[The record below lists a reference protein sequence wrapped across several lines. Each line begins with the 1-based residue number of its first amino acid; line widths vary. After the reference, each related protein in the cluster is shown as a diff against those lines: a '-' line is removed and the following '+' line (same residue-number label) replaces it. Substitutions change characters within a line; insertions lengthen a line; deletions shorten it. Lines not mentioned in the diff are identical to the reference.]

1 MFPMKKPTVGE
12 TDELRAL
19 TEEPELRALMEQ
31 YYAALPAD
39 RGPTLEAI
47 KEKADALHPDWRETV
62 ERSRRDG
69 VYLRAL
75 FIHALKEARVRPDLT
90 EFEEF
95 QIKDLEAEFLTIFD
109 AFSVASPVVAERAF
123 KLALA
128 VQ

>member
-1 MFPMKKPTVGE
+1 MKKPAVGK

-19 TEEPELRALMEQ
+19 TEHPELRALMER
-31 YYAALPAD
+31 YYASP
-39 RGPTLEAI
+39 RGKRESILEAFVQ
-47 KEKADALHPDWRETV
+47 KANAVYPNWRETI
-62 ERSRRDG
+62 EHSHRDG
-69 VYLRAL
+69 VGLRTL
-75 FIHALKEARVRPDLT
+75 FIHTLREARALPDLT
-90 EFEEF
+90 EFEQF